1 MTLEGTGMV
10 QNVQGLTEY
19 SEELVHI
26 LPYGQE
32 KTNTKYSREQTDL
45 GGMGGVGTGM
55 RKNKTGQLGWN

>member
-1 MTLEGTGMV
+1 MVAEKKSLKYTEQRKMTLEGTGMV

-32 KTNTKYSREQTDL
+32 KTNTKFQEEN
-45 GGMGGVGTGM
+45 
-55 RKNKTGQLGWN
+55 KNYPIFF

>member
-1 MTLEGTGMV
+1 MC
-10 QNVQGLTEY
+10 NDTE
-19 SEELVHI
+19 
-26 LPYGQE
+26 E

>member
-19 SEELVHI
+19 SGELVHI

-32 KTNTKYSREQTDL
+32 KTNAKF
-45 GGMGGVGTGM
+45 
-55 RKNKTGQLGWN
+55 